1 MGSLWQSELVVLSE
15 VPIANEQKYPM
26 TILNVLDLLLV
37 AFCSL
42 TLMLVFIWPCSEGAR
57 GKSMT
62 YFSVILLTWKE
73 EEIFDTVL
81 LVIRNAVQFL
91 RLGNILRR

>member
-1 MGSLWQSELVVLSE
+1 MGSLWQSELADLQGRE
-15 VPIANEQKYPM
+15 RADEQKYPM

-57 GKSMT
+57 GTSPSSSP
-62 YFSVILLTWKE
+62 YLC
-73 EEIFDTVL
+73 
-81 LVIRNAVQFL
+81 
-91 RLGNILRR
+91 

>member
-1 MGSLWQSELVVLSE
+1 MGSLWQSKL
-15 VPIANEQKYPM
+15 ANPRRSRERADEQKYPM

-57 GKSMT
+57 GKSIP
-62 YFSVILLTWKE
+62 SIP
-73 EEIFDTVL
+73 
-81 LVIRNAVQFL
+81 
-91 RLGNILRR
+91 

>member
-1 MGSLWQSELVVLSE
+1 MGSLWQSKLAS
-15 VPIANEQKYPM
+15 PDTQKRADQQKYPM

-57 GKSMT
+57 GMST
-62 YFSVILLTWKE
+62 TLFHSPANE
-73 EEIFDTVL
+73 FRGGD
-81 LVIRNAVQFL
+81 IRYRPTSYPKCRPIPQT
-91 RLGNILRR
+91 R